1 MMGLTD
7 FNLTPKAKKGLKD
20 SQKFAEANG
29 HTLVTTAHLVYG
41 CMMNISDSCAV
52 RLKSYD
58 LHIVG
63 KKFIK
68 LFKKYAA
75 QNKEYFQA
83 TKGQGGWHEDVNE
96 IIFFAKDFSD
106 NFDSYFIGIEHILYT
121 ILDMEGHF
129 IEYLKS
135 QDIDIKHAR
144 DIIETYILE
153 TSIPSTD
160 QIKNILTDSTRL
172 DIEDKFKLKARS
184 RKDPPEDSLSNLTK
198 YCVNLNEKFVTEKT
212 SLISGRDREIHELVE
227 ILSKKNKSNAIL
239 VGDAGVGKTAI
250 VEGLVQKIISQESPP
265 HMSLMQ
271 IYSVDISAMVAGTKY
286 RGEFEERFKS
296 LIAEAEKESGIIL
309 FFDEI
314 HTIIGAG
321 NSEGAVD
328 ASNMLKPALAR
339 GDIKCI
345 GATTSQEYKKFF
357 EKDTAM
363 KRRFD
368 KIFVEEP
375 SKKDTK
381 DIVMKTL
388 PYYEDFHHVKYKE
401 SDVDTI
407 IDLCDKFLS
416 NKKFPDKAFDIIDQ
430 LGARTKIKYNEVP
443 STVEEVRTSF
453 CEFLMGTTED
463 EKLDEEEF
471 TLMLK
476 NYLQVMARYSEKKGR
491 KQNIRQKDILSVFEE
506 KTGLS
511 PKTIAKNT
519 SSFSKF
525 YNQMNSEVFGQ
536 EKNIKVIHNA
546 LACVKAG
553 LNDPQKPLSNFLFIG
568 STSVGKTFTA
578 KKIAKYFFGNEKS
591 FLQLNMSEYQDKT
604 GISKLMGA
612 NAGYVGYEEGGLLTE
627 FVRNN
632 PNCVVLFDEVEKA
645 HPDISDILL
654 QILDE
659 GYITDNLNRRID
671 LSKTIVVMTSNVG
684 YKEKTEKSMGFVQQ
698 KENEDEI
705 YKNSLKK
712 YFRPELLARVDEVL
726 VFNELGESELLKI
739 IRAELSAIQ
748 DRLSERNM
756 DVCINKNV
764 EQHILNEIKMQKN
777 HARQIKSAVKTIVQV
792 PISNYIVKNRNLD
805 KISIKVVDKSL
816 EFAKIST

>member
-68 LFKKYAA
+68 LFKRYAT

-83 TKGQGGWHEDVNE
+83 SKGQGGWHEDVNE

-129 IEYLKS
+129 VEYMKS
-135 QDIDIKHAR
+135 NGIDTIHAK
-144 DIIETYILE
+144 DIIEAYILE
-153 TSIPSTD
+153 SSIPLAD
-160 QIKNILTDSTRL
+160 PIDSGRL
-172 DIEDKFKLKARS
+172 DIESKLKSRS
-184 RKDPPEDSLSNLTK
+184 EKEFLEDSLSNLTK

-212 SLISGRDREIHELVE
+212 SLISGRDSEIHELVE

-239 VGDAGVGKTAI
+239 VGEAGVGKTAI
-250 VEGLVQKIISQESPP
+250 VEGLVQKIINQESPP

-296 LIAEAEKESGIIL
+296 LIAEAEKEAGIIL

-375 SKKDTK
+375 SKADTK

-430 LGARTKIKYNEVP
+430 LGARTKIKYNEIP

-453 CEFLMGTTED
+453 CQFLMGTTED

-476 NYLQVMARYSEKKGR
+476 NYLQVMARYTEKKGR
-491 KQNIRQKDILSVFEE
+491 KQNLRQKDILAVFEE

-519 SSFSKF
+519 SFTSF

-553 LNDPQKPLSNFLFIG
+553 LNDPTKPLSNFLFVG

-604 GISKLMGA
+604 GISKLVGA

-627 FVRNN
+627 YVRNN
-632 PNCVVLFDEVEKA
+632 PNCVVLFDEVEKCE
-645 HPDISDILL
+645 PKVLDILL

-684 YKEKTEKSMGFVQQ
+684 YKEKTVKSMGFAPQT
-698 KENEDEI
+698 ENEDEI
-705 YKNSLKK
+705 YKSSLKK

-739 IRAELSAIQ
+739 IRTELSTIE
-748 DRLSERNM
+748 DRLSERGIGISM
-756 DVCINKNV
+756 NKSV
-764 EQHILNEIKMQKN
+764 EKHILNEIKMQKN
-777 HARQIKSAVKTIVQV
+777 HARQIKSAVKTIIQV
-792 PISNYIVKNRNLD
+792 PISNYIVKNRNLE
-805 KISIKVVDKSL
+805 KITIKVVDKSL
-816 EFAKIST
+816 EFDKIST

>member
-41 CMMNISDSCAV
+41 CMMNISDSYAV

-68 LFKKYAA
+68 LFKKYST

-83 TKGQGGWHEDVNE
+83 SKGQGGWHEDVNE

-129 IEYLKS
+129 VEYMKS
-135 QDIDIKHAR
+135 NGIDTVHAK
-144 DIIETYILE
+144 DIIEAYILE
-153 TSIPSTD
+153 SSIPLTDPIKSISTD
-160 QIKNILTDSTRL
+160 SGRL
-172 DIEDKFKLKARS
+172 DIEAKLKARS
-184 RKDPPEDSLSNLTK
+184 KKEFSEDSLSNLTK
-198 YCVNLNEKFVTEKT
+198 YCVNLNEKFVTQKT
-212 SLISGRDREIHELVE
+212 SLISGRDSEINELVE

-239 VGDAGVGKTAI
+239 VGEAGVGKTAI
-250 VEGLVQKIISQESPP
+250 VEGLVQKIINQESPP

-296 LIAEAEKESGIIL
+296 LIAEAEEEAGIIL

-375 SKKDTK
+375 SKTDTK

-416 NKKFPDKAFDIIDQ
+416 NKKFPDKVFDIIDQ
-430 LGARTKIKYNEVP
+430 LGARTKIKYNEIP

-463 EKLDEEEF
+463 EKLDEKEF

-476 NYLQVMARYSEKKGR
+476 NYLQVMARYAEKKGR
-491 KQNIRQKDILSVFEE
+491 KQNLRQKDILAVFEE

-519 SSFSKF
+519 SFTKF

-553 LNDPQKPLSNFLFIG
+553 LNDPTKPLSNFLFVG
-568 STSVGKTFTA
+568 PTSVGKTFTA

-604 GISKLMGA
+604 GISKLVGA

-627 FVRNN
+627 YVRNN
-632 PNCVVLFDEVEKA
+632 PNCVVLFDEVEKCE
-645 HPDISDILL
+645 PKVLDILL

-684 YKEKTEKSMGFVQQ
+684 YKEKGAKSMGFAPQT
-698 KENEDEI
+698 ENEDEI
-705 YKNSLKK
+705 YKSSLKK

-739 IRAELSAIQ
+739 IRTELSTIE
-748 DRLSERNM
+748 DRLSERGIEISM
-756 DVCINKNV
+756 NKSV
-764 EQHILNEIKMQKN
+764 EKHILNEIKMQKN
-777 HARQIKSAVKTIVQV
+777 HARQIKSAVKTIIQV
-792 PISNYIVKNRNLD
+792 PISNYIVKNRNLE
-805 KISIKVVDKSL
+805 KITIKVVDKSL
-816 EFAKIST
+816 EFDKIST

>member
-68 LFKKYAA
+68 LFKKYAT

-83 TKGQGGWHEDVNE
+83 SKGQGGWHEDVNE

-129 IEYLKS
+129 VEYMKS
-135 QDIDIKHAR
+135 NGIDTIHAK
-144 DIIETYILE
+144 DIIEAYILE
-153 TSIPSTD
+153 SSIPLAD
-160 QIKNILTDSTRL
+160 PIDSGRL
-172 DIEDKFKLKARS
+172 DIESKLKS
-184 RKDPPEDSLSNLTK
+184 HSEKEFLEDSLSLLTK
-198 YCVNLNEKFVTEKT
+198 YCVNLNEKFVTQKT
-212 SLISGRDREIHELVE
+212 SLISGRDSEIHELVE

-239 VGDAGVGKTAI
+239 VGEAGVGKTAI
-250 VEGLVQKIISQESPP
+250 VEGLVQKIINQESPP
-265 HMSLMQ
+265 HMSLTQ

-296 LIAEAEKESGIIL
+296 LIAEAEKEAGIIL

-375 SKKDTK
+375 SKADTK

-401 SDVDTI
+401 SDIDTI

-430 LGARTKIKYNEVP
+430 LGARTKIKYNEIP

-463 EKLDEEEF
+463 EKLNEEEF

-476 NYLQVMARYSEKKGR
+476 NYLQVMARYTEKKGR
-491 KQNIRQKDILSVFEE
+491 KQNLRQKDILAVFEE

-519 SSFSKF
+519 SFTSF

-553 LNDPQKPLSNFLFIG
+553 LNDPTKPLSNFLFVG

-604 GISKLMGA
+604 GISKLVGA

-627 FVRNN
+627 YVRNN
-632 PNCVVLFDEVEKA
+632 PNCVVLFDEVEKCE
-645 HPDISDILL
+645 PKVLDILL

-684 YKEKTEKSMGFVQQ
+684 YKEKTVKSMGFAPQT
-698 KENEDEI
+698 EDEDEI
-705 YKNSLKK
+705 YKSSLKK

-739 IRAELSAIQ
+739 IRTELSTIE
-748 DRLSERNM
+748 DRLSERGIGISM
-756 DVCINKNV
+756 NKSV
-764 EQHILNEIKMQKN
+764 EKHILNEIKMQKN
-777 HARQIKSAVKTIVQV
+777 HARQIKSAVKTIIQV
-792 PISNYIVKNRNLD
+792 PISNYIVKNRNLE
-805 KISIKVVDKSL
+805 KITIKVVDKSL
-816 EFAKIST
+816 EFDKIST

>member
-68 LFKKYAA
+68 LFKKYAT

-83 TKGQGGWHEDVNE
+83 SKGQGGWHEDVNE

-129 IEYLKS
+129 VEYMKS
-135 QDIDIKHAR
+135 NGIDTIHAK
-144 DIIETYILE
+144 DIIEAYILE
-153 TSIPSTD
+153 SSIPLAD
-160 QIKNILTDSTRL
+160 PIDSGRL
-172 DIEDKFKLKARS
+172 DIESKLKS
-184 RKDPPEDSLSNLTK
+184 HSEKEFLEDSLSLLTK
-198 YCVNLNEKFVTEKT
+198 YCVNLNEKFVTQKT
-212 SLISGRDREIHELVE
+212 SLISGRDSEIHELVE

-239 VGDAGVGKTAI
+239 VGEAGVGKTAI
-250 VEGLVQKIISQESPP
+250 VEGLVQKIINQESPP
-265 HMSLMQ
+265 HMSLTQ

-296 LIAEAEKESGIIL
+296 LIAEAEKEAGIIL

-375 SKKDTK
+375 SKADTK

-430 LGARTKIKYNEVP
+430 LGARTKIKYNEIP

-463 EKLDEEEF
+463 EKLNEEEF

-476 NYLQVMARYSEKKGR
+476 NYLQVMARYTEKKGR
-491 KQNIRQKDILSVFEE
+491 KQNLRQKDILAVFEE

-519 SSFSKF
+519 SFTSF

-553 LNDPQKPLSNFLFIG
+553 LNDPTKPLSNFLFVG

-604 GISKLMGA
+604 GISKLVGA

-627 FVRNN
+627 YVRNN
-632 PNCVVLFDEVEKA
+632 PNCVVLFDEVEKCE
-645 HPDISDILL
+645 PKVLDILL

-671 LSKTIVVMTSNVG
+671 LSNTIVVMTSNVG
-684 YKEKTEKSMGFVQQ
+684 YKEKTVKSMGFAPQT
-698 KENEDEI
+698 EDEDEI
-705 YKNSLKK
+705 YKSSLKK

-739 IRAELSAIQ
+739 IRTELSTIE
-748 DRLSERNM
+748 DRLSERGIGISM
-756 DVCINKNV
+756 NKSV
-764 EQHILNEIKMQKN
+764 EKHILNEIKMQKN
-777 HARQIKSAVKTIVQV
+777 HARQIKSAVKTIIQV
-792 PISNYIVKNRNLD
+792 PISNYIVKNRNLE
-805 KISIKVVDKSL
+805 KITIKVVDKSL
-816 EFAKIST
+816 EFDKIST

>member
-1 MMGLTD
+1 MGLTD

-29 HTLVTTAHLVYG
+29 HNLVTTAHLVYG
-41 CMMNISDSCAV
+41 CLINISDSCAV
-52 RLKSYD
+52 RLKSYGISFD
-58 LHIVG
+58 G
-63 KKFIK
+63 QSFIK

-75 QNKEYFQA
+75 KNKDYFQA
-83 TKGQGGWHEDVNE
+83 SKGQGGWHEDVNE

-121 ILDMEGHF
+121 ILDMEGPF
-129 IEYLKS
+129 VEYMKANG
-135 QDIDIKHAR
+135 IDTIHAK
-144 DIIETYILE
+144 DIIETYVLE
-153 TSIPSTD
+153 TSIPPTD
-160 QIKNILTDSTRL
+160 QIKNILL
-172 DIEDKFKLKARS
+172 DPERIEDVRLKIKS
-184 RKDPPEDSLSNLTK
+184 KKTEGEGPLPNLSK
-198 YCVNLNEKFVTEKT
+198 YCVNLNERFVSQKT
-212 SLISGRDREIHELVE
+212 SKVSGRDKEIHELIE

-271 IYSVDISAMVAGTKY
+271 ICAVDISAMIAGTKY

-296 LIAEAEKESGIIL
+296 LIAEVEKESNIIL

-368 KIFVEEP
+368 KIIVEEP
-375 SKKDTK
+375 SKADTK
-381 DIVMKTL
+381 KIVMNAL
-388 PYYEDFHHVKYKE
+388 SYYEDFHHVKYSE
-401 SDVDTI
+401 SDIDTI
-407 IDLCDKFLS
+407 IDLCEKFLS

-443 STVEEVRTSF
+443 SSVEEVRTSF
-453 CEFLMGTTED
+453 CEFLMGTSEED
-463 EKLDEEEF
+463 KIDEEKF
-471 TLMLK
+471 TILLK
-476 NYLQVMARYSEKKGR
+476 DYLEVMARYGAKKGR
-491 KQNIRQKDILSVFEE
+491 KQKIRQKDILSVFKE

-511 PKTIAKNT
+511 VKTIAKNT
-519 SSFSKF
+519 SSFNQF
-525 YNQMNSEVFGQ
+525 YNQMNGEIFGQ
-536 EKNIKVIHNA
+536 EENIKIIHNA
-546 LACVKAG
+546 LSCVKAG
-553 LNDPQKPLSNFLFIG
+553 LNDPCKPLSNFLFVG

-578 KKIAKYFFGNEKS
+578 KKIAKYFFGNERA

-627 FVRNN
+627 YVRNN
-632 PNCVVLFDEVEKA
+632 PNCVVLFDEVEKCE
-645 HPDISDILL
+645 PKVLDILL
-654 QILDE
+654 HILDE
-659 GYITDNLNRRID
+659 GYATDNLNRKID
-671 LSKTIVVMTSNVG
+671 FSKTVIVMTSNVG
-684 YKEKTEKSMGFVQQ
+684 HKEKTKRSMGFIQDAESDTDV
-698 KENEDEI
+698 
-705 YKNSLKK
+705 YKKSLKK
-712 YFRPELLARVDEVL
+712 YFRPELLARVDEVI
-726 VFNELGESELLKI
+726 VFNELGEKELLKI
-739 IRAELSAIQ
+739 IKTEIIAIKERLK
-748 DRLSERNM
+748 DRNIEISFT
-756 DVCINKNV
+756 KSV
-764 EQHILNEIKMQKN
+764 ENYILNKIKLEKN
-777 HARQIKSAVKTIVQV
+777 HARQIKSAVKVLIQV
-792 PISNYIVKNRNLD
+792 PISNYIVKNRGID
-805 KISIKVVDKSL
+805 KISINVVDKSL
-816 EFAKIST
+816 QFA

>member
-29 HTLVTTAHLVYG
+29 HTLVTTAHLFYG
-41 CMMNISDSCAV
+41 CLINISDSCAV
-52 RLKSYD
+52 RLKTYGISFE
-58 LHIVG
+58 G

-75 QNKEYFQA
+75 QNKDYF
-83 TKGQGGWHEDVNE
+83 TPMKGQGGWHEDVNE

-121 ILDMEGHF
+121 ILDMEGPF
-129 IEYLKS
+129 VEYMKS
-135 QDIDIKHAR
+135 NGLDIIYAK

-153 TSIPSTD
+153 TSIPPTD
-160 QIKNILTDSTRL
+160 QLKNIIIDPSRL
-172 DIEDKFKLKARS
+172 EDAKIKIKTKKSEREGPL
-184 RKDPPEDSLSNLTK
+184 PNLSK
-198 YCVNLNEKFVTEKT
+198 YCVNLNERFLSQKSFKV
-212 SLISGRDREIHELVE
+212 SGRDKEISELIE

-239 VGDAGVGKTAI
+239 IGDAGVGKTAI

-271 IYSVDISAMVAGTKY
+271 VCAVDISAMIAGTKY
-286 RGEFEERFKS
+286 RGEFEDRFKS
-296 LIAEAEKESGIIL
+296 LIAEVEKEPNIIL

-375 SKKDTK
+375 SKSATK
-381 DIVMKTL
+381 EIVMNTL
-388 PYYEDFHHVKYKE
+388 SYYEDFHHVKFSE
-401 SDVDTI
+401 DDIDTI
-407 IDLCDKFLS
+407 IDLCEKFLS
-416 NKKFPDKAFDIIDQ
+416 NKKFPDKAFDVIDQ
-430 LGARTKIKYNEVP
+430 LGAKTKIKYSHVP
-443 STVEEVRTSF
+443 SNVEEIRTAF
-453 CEFLMGTTED
+453 CEFLMSTSED
-463 EKLDEEEF
+463 EKIDEEKF
-471 TLMLK
+471 TALLK
-476 NYLQVMARYSEKKGR
+476 NYLEVMARYGEKKGR
-491 KQNIRQKDILSVFEE
+491 KQKIRQKDILAVFQD

-519 SSFSKF
+519 SSFTKF
-525 YNQMNSEVFGQ
+525 YHQINSEVFGQ
-536 EKNIKVIHNA
+536 ENNIKVIHDS

-553 LNDPQKPLSNFLFIG
+553 LNDPNKPLSNFLFVG
-568 STSVGKTFTA
+568 PTSVGKTFTA

-612 NAGYVGYEEGGLLTE
+612 NAGYIGYEEGGLLTE
-627 FVRNN
+627 FVRNS
-632 PNCVVLFDEVEKA
+632 PNCVILFDEVEKCE
-645 HPDISDILL
+645 PKILDILL
-654 QILDE
+654 HILDE
-659 GYITDNLNRRID
+659 GHATDNLNRKID
-671 LSKTIVVMTSNVG
+671 FTKAIVVMTSNVG
-684 YKEKTEKSMGFVQQ
+684 YKEKSKRTMGFLE
-698 KENEDEI
+698 ENEKKEEI
-705 YKNSLKK
+705 YKKSLQK
-712 YFRPELLARVDEVL
+712 YFRPELLARIDEVL
-726 VFNELGESELLKI
+726 VFNELSDAELLKI
-739 IRAELSAIQ
+739 IRTELLAIEE
-748 DRLSERNM
+748 RLLQRKIK
-756 DVCINKNV
+756 VCFSKKV
-764 EQHILNEIKMQKN
+764 EKYILNKIKLQKN
-777 HARQIKSAVKTIVQV
+777 HARQIKSLVKTMVQV
-792 PISNYIVKNRNLD
+792 PISNYIVKTRNLE
-805 KISIKVVDKSL
+805 KISINVVDKSL
-816 EFAKIST
+816 QFI

>member
-41 CMMNISDSCAV
+41 CLVNISDSCAV
-52 RLKSYD
+52 RLKTYGISFE
-58 LHIVG
+58 G

-68 LFKKYAA
+68 LFKKYAVE
-75 QNKEYFQA
+75 NKDYFQGL
-83 TKGQGGWHEDVNE
+83 KGQGGWHEDVNE

-129 IEYLKS
+129 IEYLKANG
-135 QDIDIKHAR
+135 IDTIHAK

-153 TSIPSTD
+153 TSIPPTD
-160 QIKNILTDSTRL
+160 QIKNILIDSSRL
-172 DIEDKFKLKARS
+172 EDGKLKIKTKREAAAEGPLPNLAR
-184 RKDPPEDSLSNLTK
+184 
-198 YCVNLNEKFVTEKT
+198 YCVNLNERFVSQKT
-212 SLISGRDREIHELVE
+212 SKVSGRDKEINELIE

-271 IYSVDISAMVAGTKY
+271 ICAVDISAMIAGTKY

-296 LIAEAEKESGIIL
+296 LIAEVEKESNIIL

-368 KIFVEEP
+368 KIMVEEP
-375 SKKDTK
+375 SKSDTK
-381 DIVMKTL
+381 KIVMNAL
-388 PYYEDFHHVKYKE
+388 SYYEDFHHVKYCE
-401 SDVDTI
+401 SDIDTI
-407 IDLCDKFLS
+407 IDLCEKFLS

-443 STVEEVRTSF
+443 SNVEDVRTAF
-453 CEFLMGTTED
+453 CEFLMGTSEE
-463 EKLDEEEF
+463 EKIDEEKF
-471 TLMLK
+471 TILLK
-476 NYLQVMARYSEKKGR
+476 DYLEVMARYGAKKGR
-491 KQNIRQKDILSVFEE
+491 KQKIRQKDILSVFKE

-511 PKTIAKNT
+511 VKTIAKNT
-519 SSFSKF
+519 SSFNQF

-536 EKNIKVIHNA
+536 EENIKIIHNT
-546 LACVKAG
+546 LSCVKAG
-553 LNDPQKPLSNFLFIG
+553 LNDPCKPLSNFLFVG

-578 KKIAKYFFGNEKS
+578 KKIAKYFFGNERS

-627 FVRNN
+627 YVRNN
-632 PNCVVLFDEVEKA
+632 PNCVVLFDEVEKCE
-645 HPDISDILL
+645 PKVLDILL
-654 QILDE
+654 HILDE
-659 GYITDNLNRRID
+659 GYATDNLNRKID
-671 LSKTIVVMTSNVG
+671 FSKTVVVMTSNVG
-684 YKEKTEKSMGFVQQ
+684 HKEKTKRSMGFVQDS
-698 KENEDEI
+698 ENHENV

-712 YFRPELLARVDEVL
+712 YFRPELLARVDEVI
-726 VFNELGESELLKI
+726 VFNDLGEKDLLKI
-739 IRAELSAIQ
+739 IKAELSAIQ
-748 DRLSERNM
+748 HRLEERN
-756 DVCINKNV
+756 IKISFTKKV
-764 EQHILNEIKMQKN
+764 ENYILNKIKLEKN
-777 HARQIKSAVKTIVQV
+777 HARQIKNAVKVLLQV
-792 PISNYIVKNRNLD
+792 PISNHIVKNRGID
-805 KISIKVVDKSL
+805 KISINVVDKSL
-816 EFAKIST
+816 EFV

>member
-52 RLKSYD
+52 RLKSHN
-58 LHIVG
+58 LHIAG
-63 KKFIK
+63 NRFIK

-75 QNKEYFQA
+75 QNKDYFQA
-83 TKGQGGWHEDVNE
+83 CKGQGAWHEDVNE

-129 IEYLKS
+129 VEYMKS
-135 QDIDIKHAR
+135 NDIDIIHAK

-153 TSIPSTD
+153 TSIPPTD
-160 QIKNILTDSTRL
+160 QIKSILSDSGRL
-172 DIEDKFKLKARS
+172 DIEGKLKTRHKKES
-184 RKDPPEDSLSNLTK
+184 SDSISNLTK
-198 YCVNLNEKFVTEKT
+198 YCVNLNERFVTQKT
-212 SLISGRDREIHELVE
+212 SLISGRDREIDELVE

-296 LIAEAEKESGIIL
+296 LIAEVEKEAGIIL

-381 DIVMKTL
+381 HIVMKTL
-388 PYYEDFHHVKYKE
+388 PYYEDFHNVKYKE

-443 STVEEVRTSF
+443 STVEEVRASF
-453 CEFLMGTTED
+453 CEFLMGTTEN
-463 EKLDEEEF
+463 EKLDEEKF

-476 NYLQVMARYSEKKGR
+476 DYLQVMARYAEKKGR
-491 KQNIRQKDILSVFEE
+491 KQKIRQKDILSVFEE

-511 PKTIAKNT
+511 PKTITNNT
-519 SSFSKF
+519 SSFAKF
-525 YNQMNSEVFGQ
+525 YNQISLEVFGQ
-536 EKNIKVIHNA
+536 EENLKAINNA
-546 LACVKAG
+546 LSCVKAG
-553 LNDPQKPLSNFLFIG
+553 LNDPQKPLSNFLFVG

-632 PNCVVLFDEVEKA
+632 PNCVVLFDEVEKCE
-645 HPDISDILL
+645 PKILDILL

-659 GYITDNLNRRID
+659 GYVTDNLNRKID
-671 LSKTIVVMTSNVG
+671 FTKTIVVMTSNIG
-684 YKEKTEKSMGFVQQ
+684 SQEKEKRSMGFVTEAAN
-698 KENEDEI
+698 ENDI
-705 YKNSLKK
+705 YKNSVKK

-726 VFNELGESELLKI
+726 VFNELGEPELLKI
-739 IRAELSAIQ
+739 IRTELSAIKN
-748 DRLSERNM
+748 RLLERNIE
-756 DVCINKNV
+756 VCLDKSV
-764 EQHILNEIKMQKN
+764 EKYILNEIKMKKN
-777 HARQIKSAVKTIVQV
+777 HARQIKSAVKALVQV
-792 PISNYIVKNRNLD
+792 PISRYIVKNRNIE
-805 KISIKVVDKSL
+805 KISVNVVDKSL
-816 EFAKIST
+816 EFDKIAT

>member
-68 LFKKYAA
+68 LFKKYAT

-83 TKGQGGWHEDVNE
+83 SKGQGGWHEDVNE

-129 IEYLKS
+129 VEYMKS
-135 QDIDIKHAR
+135 NGIDTIHAK
-144 DIIETYILE
+144 DIIEAYILE
-153 TSIPSTD
+153 SSIPLAD
-160 QIKNILTDSTRL
+160 PIDSGRL
-172 DIEDKFKLKARS
+172 DIESKLKS
-184 RKDPPEDSLSNLTK
+184 HSEKEFLEDSLSNLTK

-212 SLISGRDREIHELVE
+212 SFISGRDSEIHELVE

-239 VGDAGVGKTAI
+239 VGEAGVGKTAI
-250 VEGLVQKIISQESPP
+250 VEGLVQKIINQESPP

-296 LIAEAEKESGIIL
+296 LIAEAEKEAGIIL

-375 SKKDTK
+375 SKADTK

-416 NKKFPDKAFDIIDQ
+416 NKQFPDKAFDIIDQ
-430 LGARTKIKYNEVP
+430 LGARTKIKYNEIP

-463 EKLDEEEF
+463 EKLNEEEF

-476 NYLQVMARYSEKKGR
+476 NYLQVMARYTEKKGR
-491 KQNIRQKDILSVFEE
+491 KQNLRQKDILAVFEE

-519 SSFSKF
+519 SFTSF

-553 LNDPQKPLSNFLFIG
+553 LNDPTKPLSNFLFVG

-604 GISKLMGA
+604 GISKLVGA

-627 FVRNN
+627 YVRNN
-632 PNCVVLFDEVEKA
+632 PNCVVLFDEVEKCE
-645 HPDISDILL
+645 PKVLDILL

-684 YKEKTEKSMGFVQQ
+684 YKEKTVKSMGFAPQT
-698 KENEDEI
+698 EDEDEI
-705 YKNSLKK
+705 YKSSLKK

-739 IRAELSAIQ
+739 IRTELSTIE
-748 DRLSERNM
+748 DRLSERGIEISM
-756 DVCINKNV
+756 NKSV
-764 EQHILNEIKMQKN
+764 EKHILNEIKMQKN
-777 HARQIKSAVKTIVQV
+777 HARQIKSAVKTIIQV
-792 PISNYIVKNRNLD
+792 PISNYIVKNRNLE
-805 KISIKVVDKSL
+805 KITIKVVDKSL
-816 EFAKIST
+816 EFDKIST

>member
-1 MMGLTD
+1 MGLTD

-68 LFKKYAA
+68 LFKKYAT

-83 TKGQGGWHEDVNE
+83 SKGQGGWHEDVNE

-129 IEYLKS
+129 VEYMKS
-135 QDIDIKHAR
+135 NGIDTIHAK
-144 DIIETYILE
+144 DIIEAYILE
-153 TSIPSTD
+153 SSIPLAD
-160 QIKNILTDSTRL
+160 PIDSGRL
-172 DIEDKFKLKARS
+172 DIESKLKS
-184 RKDPPEDSLSNLTK
+184 HSEKEFLEDSLSLLTK
-198 YCVNLNEKFVTEKT
+198 YCVNLNEKFVTQKT
-212 SLISGRDREIHELVE
+212 SLISGRDSEIHELVE

-239 VGDAGVGKTAI
+239 VGEAGVGKTAI
-250 VEGLVQKIISQESPP
+250 VEGLVQKIINQESPP
-265 HMSLMQ
+265 HMSLTQ

-296 LIAEAEKESGIIL
+296 LIAEAEKEAGIIL

-375 SKKDTK
+375 SKADTK

-430 LGARTKIKYNEVP
+430 LGARTKIKYNEIP

-463 EKLDEEEF
+463 EKLNEEEF

-476 NYLQVMARYSEKKGR
+476 NYLQVMARYTEKKGR
-491 KQNIRQKDILSVFEE
+491 KQNLRQKDILAVFEE

-519 SSFSKF
+519 SFTSF

-553 LNDPQKPLSNFLFIG
+553 LNDPTKPLSNFLFVG

-604 GISKLMGA
+604 GISKLVGA

-627 FVRNN
+627 YVRNN
-632 PNCVVLFDEVEKA
+632 PNCVVLFDEVEKCE
-645 HPDISDILL
+645 PKVLDILL

-684 YKEKTEKSMGFVQQ
+684 YKEKTVKSMGFAPQT
-698 KENEDEI
+698 EDEDEI
-705 YKNSLKK
+705 YKSSLKK

-739 IRAELSAIQ
+739 IRTELSTIE
-748 DRLSERNM
+748 DRLSERGIGISM
-756 DVCINKNV
+756 NKSV
-764 EQHILNEIKMQKN
+764 EKHILNEIKMQKN
-777 HARQIKSAVKTIVQV
+777 HARQIKSAVKTIIQV
-792 PISNYIVKNRNLD
+792 PISNYIVKNRNLE
-805 KISIKVVDKSL
+805 KITIKVVDKSL
-816 EFAKIST
+816 EFDKIST

>member
-68 LFKKYAA
+68 LFKKYAT

-83 TKGQGGWHEDVNE
+83 SKGQGGWHEDVNE

-129 IEYLKS
+129 VEYMKS
-135 QDIDIKHAR
+135 NGIDTIHAK
-144 DIIETYILE
+144 DIIEAYILE
-153 TSIPSTD
+153 SSIPLAD
-160 QIKNILTDSTRL
+160 PIDSGRS
-172 DIEDKFKLKARS
+172 DIESKLKSRS
-184 RKDPPEDSLSNLTK
+184 EKEFLEDSLSNLTK

-212 SLISGRDREIHELVE
+212 SLISGRDSEIHELVE

-239 VGDAGVGKTAI
+239 VGEAGVGKTAI
-250 VEGLVQKIISQESPP
+250 VEGLVQKIINQESPP

-296 LIAEAEKESGIIL
+296 LIAEAEKEAGIIL

-357 EKDTAM
+357 EKDTAI

-375 SKKDTK
+375 SKADTK

-430 LGARTKIKYNEVP
+430 LGARTKIKYNEIP

-476 NYLQVMARYSEKKGR
+476 NYLQVMARYTEKKGR
-491 KQNIRQKDILSVFEE
+491 KQNLRQKDILAVFEE

-519 SSFSKF
+519 SFTSF
-525 YNQMNSEVFGQ
+525 YNQMDSEVFGQ

-553 LNDPQKPLSNFLFIG
+553 LNDPTKPLSNFLFVG

-604 GISKLMGA
+604 GISKLVGA

-627 FVRNN
+627 YVRNN
-632 PNCVVLFDEVEKA
+632 PNCVVLFDEVEKCE
-645 HPDISDILL
+645 PKVLDILL

-684 YKEKTEKSMGFVQQ
+684 YKEKTVKSMGFAPQT
-698 KENEDEI
+698 ENEDEI
-705 YKNSLKK
+705 YKSSLKK

-739 IRAELSAIQ
+739 IRTELSTIE
-748 DRLSERNM
+748 DRLSERGIEISM
-756 DVCINKNV
+756 NKSV
-764 EQHILNEIKMQKN
+764 EKHILNEIKMQKN
-777 HARQIKSAVKTIVQV
+777 HARQIKSAVKTIIQV
-792 PISNYIVKNRNLD
+792 PISNYIVKNRNLE
-805 KISIKVVDKSL
+805 KITIKVVDKSL
-816 EFAKIST
+816 EFDKIST

>member
-41 CMMNISDSCAV
+41 CLVNISDSCAV
-52 RLKSYD
+52 RLKTYGISFE
-58 LHIVG
+58 G
-63 KKFIK
+63 KKFVK

-75 QNKEYFQA
+75 QNKDYFNA
-83 TKGQGGWHEDVNE
+83 SKGQGGWHEDVNE
-96 IIFFAKDFSD
+96 IIFFARDFSD

-129 IEYLKS
+129 IEYLKANG
-135 QDIDIKHAR
+135 IDTIHAK

-153 TSIPSTD
+153 TSIPPTD
-160 QIKNILTDSTRL
+160 QIKNILIDSSRL
-172 DIEDKFKLKARS
+172 EDTKLKIKTKREAAAEG
-184 RKDPPEDSLSNLTK
+184 PLPNLTK
-198 YCVNLNEKFVTEKT
+198 YCVNLNERFVSQKN
-212 SLISGRDREIHELVE
+212 SKVSGRDKEINELIE

-271 IYSVDISAMVAGTKY
+271 ICAVDISAMIAGTKY
-286 RGEFEERFKS
+286 RGEFEERFKA
-296 LIAEAEKESGIIL
+296 LIAEVEREPNIIL

-321 NSEGAVD
+321 NSEGAID

-368 KIFVEEP
+368 KIMVEEP
-375 SKKDTK
+375 SKADTK
-381 DIVMKTL
+381 KIVMNAL
-388 PYYEDFHHVKYKE
+388 SYYEDFHHVKYCE
-401 SDVDTI
+401 SDIDTI
-407 IDLCDKFLS
+407 IDLCEKFLS

-443 STVEEVRTSF
+443 SNVEQVRTAF
-453 CEFLMGTTED
+453 CEFLMSTSEE
-463 EKLDEEEF
+463 EKIDEEKF
-471 TLMLK
+471 TTLLK
-476 NYLQVMARYSEKKGR
+476 DYLEVMAKYGAKKGR
-491 KQNIRQKDILSVFEE
+491 KQKIRQKDILSVFKE

-511 PKTIAKNT
+511 VKTIAKNT
-519 SSFSKF
+519 SSFNQF

-536 EKNIKVIHNA
+536 EKNIKIIHNA
-546 LACVKAG
+546 LSCVKAG
-553 LNDPQKPLSNFLFIG
+553 LNDPCKPLSNFLFVG

-578 KKIAKYFFGNEKS
+578 KKIAKYFFGNERS

-627 FVRNN
+627 YVRNN
-632 PNCVVLFDEVEKA
+632 PNCVILFDEVEKCE
-645 HPDISDILL
+645 PKVLDILL
-654 QILDE
+654 HILDE
-659 GYITDNLNRRID
+659 GYATDNLNRKID
-671 LSKTIVVMTSNVG
+671 FSKTVIVMTSNVG
-684 YKEKTEKSMGFVQQ
+684 HREKTKRSMGFVQDSQ
-698 KENEDEI
+698 SNEHVYKE
-705 YKNSLKK
+705 SLKK
-712 YFRPELLARVDEVL
+712 YFRPELLARIDEVI
-726 VFNELGESELLKI
+726 VFNNLGEKELFKIIKSELL
-739 IRAELSAIQ
+739 AIKERLK
-748 DRLSERNM
+748 DRGIEVSFT
-756 DVCINKNV
+756 KNV
-764 EQHILNEIKMQKN
+764 EKYILNKIKSEKN
-777 HARQIKSAVKTIVQV
+777 HARQIKNAVKVLVQV
-792 PISNYIVKNRNLD
+792 PVSKHIVKNRGID
-805 KISIKVVDKSL
+805 KISVNVVDKSL
-816 EFAKIST
+816 EFDNIRI

>member
-1 MMGLTD
+1 MGLTD

-29 HTLVTTAHLVYG
+29 HNLVTTAHLVYG
-41 CMMNISDSCAV
+41 CLINISDSCAV
-52 RLKSYD
+52 RLKSYGISFD
-58 LHIVG
+58 G
-63 KKFIK
+63 QSFIK

-75 QNKEYFQA
+75 KNKDYFQA
-83 TKGQGGWHEDVNE
+83 SKGQGGWHEDVNE

-121 ILDMEGHF
+121 ILDMEGPF
-129 IEYLKS
+129 VEYMKANG
-135 QDIDIKHAR
+135 IDTIHAK
-144 DIIETYILE
+144 DIIETYVLE
-153 TSIPSTD
+153 TSIPPTD
-160 QIKNILTDSTRL
+160 QIKNILL
-172 DIEDKFKLKARS
+172 DPEKIEDVRLKIKS
-184 RKDPPEDSLSNLTK
+184 KKIEGEGPLPNLSK
-198 YCVNLNEKFVTEKT
+198 YCVNLNERFVSQKT
-212 SLISGRDREIHELVE
+212 SKVSGRDKEIHELIE

-271 IYSVDISAMVAGTKY
+271 ICAVDISAMIAGTKY

-296 LIAEAEKESGIIL
+296 LIAEVEKESNIIL

-368 KIFVEEP
+368 KIMVEEP
-375 SKKDTK
+375 SKADTK
-381 DIVMKTL
+381 KIVMNAL
-388 PYYEDFHHVKYKE
+388 SYYEDFHHVKYSE
-401 SDVDTI
+401 SDIDTI
-407 IDLCDKFLS
+407 IDLCEKFLS

-443 STVEEVRTSF
+443 SSVEQVRTSF
-453 CEFLMGTTED
+453 CEFLMGTSEED
-463 EKLDEEEF
+463 KIDEEKF
-471 TLMLK
+471 TSLLK
-476 NYLQVMARYSEKKGR
+476 DYLEVMARYGAKKGR
-491 KQNIRQKDILSVFEE
+491 KQKIRQKDILSVFKE

-511 PKTIAKNT
+511 VKTIAKNT
-519 SSFSKF
+519 SSFNQF
-525 YNQMNSEVFGQ
+525 YNQMNGEIFGQ
-536 EKNIKVIHNA
+536 EENIKIIHNA
-546 LACVKAG
+546 LSCVKAG
-553 LNDPQKPLSNFLFIG
+553 LNDPCKPLSNFLFVG

-578 KKIAKYFFGNEKS
+578 KKIAKYFFGNERA

-627 FVRNN
+627 YVRNN
-632 PNCVVLFDEVEKA
+632 PNCVVLFDEVEKCE
-645 HPDISDILL
+645 PKVLDILL
-654 QILDE
+654 HILDE
-659 GYITDNLNRRID
+659 GYATDNLNRKID
-671 LSKTIVVMTSNVG
+671 FSKTVIVMTSNVG
-684 YKEKTEKSMGFVQQ
+684 HKEKTKRSMGFIQDAESDTDV
-698 KENEDEI
+698 
-705 YKNSLKK
+705 YKKSLKK
-712 YFRPELLARVDEVL
+712 YFRPELLARVDEVV
-726 VFNELGESELLKI
+726 VFNELGEKELLKI
-739 IRAELSAIQ
+739 IKTELIAIKERLQ
-748 DRLSERNM
+748 DRNIEISFT
-756 DVCINKNV
+756 KSV
-764 EQHILNEIKMQKN
+764 ENYILNKIKLEKN
-777 HARQIKSAVKTIVQV
+777 HARQIKSAVKVLIQV
-792 PISNYIVKNRNLD
+792 PISNYIVKNRGID
-805 KISIKVVDKSL
+805 KISINVVDKSL
-816 EFAKIST
+816 QFA

>member
-41 CMMNISDSCAV
+41 CLINISDSCAV
-52 RLKSYD
+52 RLKTYGISFE
-58 LHIVG
+58 G

-68 LFKKYAA
+68 LFKKYASE
-75 QNKEYFQA
+75 NKEYFQSS
-83 TKGQGGWHEDVNE
+83 KGQGGWHEDVNE

-129 IEYLKS
+129 IEYLKKNG
-135 QDIDIKHAR
+135 IDTIHAK

-153 TSIPSTD
+153 TSIPPTD
-160 QIKNILTDSTRL
+160 QIKSILIDSGRPL
-172 DIEDKFKLKARS
+172 IEDGKLRIKP
-184 RKDPPEDSLSNLTK
+184 KKIDDEGPLPNLSK
-198 YCVNLNEKFVTEKT
+198 YCVNLNERFLSKKISKV
-212 SLISGRDREIHELVE
+212 SGRDEEIHELIE

-239 VGDAGVGKTAI
+239 VGEAGVGKTAI

-271 IYSVDISAMVAGTKY
+271 ICAVDISAMIAGTKY

-296 LIAEAEKESGIIL
+296 LIAEAEKESNIIL

-375 SKKDTK
+375 SKQDTK
-381 DIVMKTL
+381 KIVLNAL
-388 PYYEDFHHVKYKE
+388 PYYENFHHVKYSE

-416 NKKFPDKAFDIIDQ
+416 NKKFPDKAFDVIDQ

-443 STVEEVRTSF
+443 SNVEGIRTAF
-453 CEFLMGTTED
+453 CEFLMATSED
-463 EKLDEEEF
+463 EKIDEEKF
-471 TLMLK
+471 TSLLK
-476 NYLQVMARYSEKKGR
+476 EYLQVMAKYGEKRGR
-491 KQNIRQKDILSVFEE
+491 KQKIRQKDILAVFKE

-519 SSFSKF
+519 SSFAKF
-525 YNQMNSEVFGQ
+525 YNQMNSEIFGQ

-546 LACVKAG
+546 LSCVKAG
-553 LNDPQKPLSNFLFIG
+553 LNDPFKPLSNFLFVG

-604 GISKLMGA
+604 GISKLVGA

-627 FVRNN
+627 YVRNN
-632 PNCVVLFDEVEKA
+632 PNCVVLFDEVEKCE
-645 HPDISDILL
+645 PKVLDILL

-659 GYITDNLNRRID
+659 GYLTDNLNRKID
-671 LSKTIVVMTSNVG
+671 FSKTIVVMTSNIG
-684 YKEKTEKSMGFVQQ
+684 HKEKTKKSMGFVPDI
-698 KENEDEI
+698 EEDETI
-705 YKNSLKK
+705 YRKSLKK

-726 VFNELGESELLKI
+726 VFNELGESELIKI
-739 IRAELSAIQ
+739 IKAELVLIKNRLADRNIQ
-748 DRLSERNM
+748 
-756 DVCINKNV
+756 VIFNKSL
-764 EQHILNEIKMQKN
+764 EKYILNKIKLEKN
-777 HARQIKSAVKTIVQV
+777 HARKIKSSVKSIVQV
-792 PISNYIVKNRNLD
+792 PISNYIVKNRNVE
-805 KISIKVVDKSL
+805 KISVNIVDKSL
-816 EFAKIST
+816 EFDKITT